1 MDRTSRLDK
10 LTKEEREELIKR
22 LHSVQNSLC
31 YVCGRVVNLLV
42 HEVDIDH
49 IIALA
54 RNGADD
60 ESNWGLTHSPCNRS
74 KGARDLRLQ
83 RLLYQFKAHV
93 DKYTSVKAT
102 GSGGDFTLYEAMKE
116 LLTVQQDVGC
126 EIGDGMVGLSWTENG
141 NPVTEAYRL
150 MEERSSPPVHS
161 FVAMLPFECL
171 HHDREINPRSIVD
184 LEPMIEEFYS
194 GYPQLQPSLA
204 TLNLSGT
211 SGKAKVLLFD
221 GQHKAAAQLYA
232 GKQRLLVRVF
242 LNDDKNRLK
251 ETNYRAHTKLAQ
263 VHFPQLIND
272 RVGADLFHE
281 QFDRFTRESDPTKAS
296 ERSFFQ
302 AQKSKSQR
310 SDLRQY
316 FQNYQR
322 YEVLTGKAE
331 AEDNH
336 ILDFTETVTA
346 RSKRYPLSYDTLQ
359 HTFLQHFLFLKPA
372 REPLDESERYRCL
385 ERENL
390 VKLMNV
396 FVEEVLAAGRFDL
409 ALGIY
414 RLEERISNAPETIP
428 DSHLR
433 AYRMCRKPAMVIWSL
448 ELVRAVSL
456 LLNAKLRYKS
466 GGWATERPLW
476 VEIGQDDWQQI
487 RRMVRAV
494 RDHKL
499 WGERV
504 SPDLMQAVAS
514 TKQKNWA
521 EILLKGVLPGRQ
533 GTLLPALDHNF
544 IFKASTS
551 GS

>member
-1 MDRTSRLDK
+1 MDRASKLDK
-10 LTKEEREELIKR
+10 LTKDEREELVKR
-22 LHSVQNSLC
+22 LHNAQNSLC
-31 YVCGRVVNLLV
+31 YVCGQVVNLLV

-60 ESNWGLTHSPCNRS
+60 ESNWGLTHSTCNRS
-74 KGARDLRLQ
+74 KGTRDLRLQ
-83 RLLYQFKAHV
+83 RLLHQFKAHV
-93 DKYTSVKAT
+93 DKYTSAKVT

-116 LLTVQQDVGC
+116 FLPAQQDVGC
-126 EIGDGMVGLSWTENG
+126 EIKSEAVSLSWTTNG
-141 NPVTEAYRL
+141 KPVTETYHL
-150 MEERSSPPVHS
+150 LEEKSSPPARS

-171 HHDREINPRSIVD
+171 HHDRDINPRSIVD
-184 LEPMIEEFYS
+184 LEPMIEEFYG

-204 TLNLSGT
+204 TLNFPGT
-211 SGKAKVLLFD
+211 SGKTKILLFD

-242 LNDDKNRLK
+242 LNDDKSRLK

-281 QFDRFTRESDPTKAS
+281 QFDRFTREADPTKAS

-302 AQKSKSQR
+302 VQKSKAQR

-316 FQNYQR
+316 FQNYLR
-322 YEVLTGKAE
+322 YEVLTGKAST
-331 AEDNH
+331 EDNH
-336 ILDFTETVTA
+336 VLDFTETVTA

-372 REPLDESERYRCL
+372 RESLNESERYRRY

-390 VKLMNV
+390 VRLMNV

-409 ALGIY
+409 TLGIY
-414 RLEERISNAPETIP
+414 RLEERLSSVPDTIP

-456 LLNAKLRYKS
+456 FLNANRRYAS
-466 GGWATERPLW
+466 GGWPTERPLW
-476 VEIGQDDWQQI
+476 VEICQDDWKQI
-487 RRMVRAV
+487 RQMVRAV

-499 WGERV
+499 WGERS

-521 EILLKGVLPGRQ
+521 EILLKGTLPGRQ
-533 GTLLPALDHNF
+533 GAILPALDHNF
-544 IFKASTS
+544 IFK
-551 GS
+551 GGL